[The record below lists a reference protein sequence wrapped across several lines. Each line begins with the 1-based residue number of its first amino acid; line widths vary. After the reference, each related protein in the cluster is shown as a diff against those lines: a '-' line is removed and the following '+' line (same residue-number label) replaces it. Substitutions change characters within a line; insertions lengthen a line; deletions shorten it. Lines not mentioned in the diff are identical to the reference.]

1 MRRGVAPLWLRRA
14 ITLGHRLFETVA
26 TLAFGVMA
34 LLFAYTIIMRYGVG
48 TPSRWSDELIV
59 ILFLWVVFGASAL
72 VVPVREHIAVGL
84 VVDNLSPRLGRW
96 LVALGGI
103 TAGLILLAA
112 LPVTLDYIGFL
123 WRERTPAMRW
133 PLSRVYLI
141 FGLFQGMMGLRL
153 ILEALLPFVQPDPS
167 QSSDPSQS
175 TERPT

>member
-1 MRRGVAPLWLRRA
+1 MRGTGAPQGLRRA
-14 ITLGHRLFETVA
+14 ITLGHRLFETMA

-72 VVPVREHIAVGL
+72 VVPLREHIAVGL
-84 VVDNLSPRLGRW
+84 LVDALPAGLRRW
-96 LVALGGI
+96 LIALGAVV
-103 TAGLILLAA
+103 AGAILLAA

-141 FGLFQGMMGLRL
+141 FGLFQGIMGLRL
-153 ILEALLPFVQPDPS
+153 ILSALLPLVQADQAPKTDI
-167 QSSDPSQS
+167 S
-175 TERPT
+175 T